1 MSERLLSEIQKLP
14 ITYPH
19 NDQMLLISALVQ
31 ELTNHLEGLDLR
43 IQKQK
48 EVILKLQEQVETAER
63 KRNELDLLC
72 DERSEF
78 ILNGV
83 KMGFIQLPLIDED
96 KANKIHSRCLL
107 SNELAA
113 NQLRQQNKKI

>member
-1 MSERLLSEIQKLP
+1 MSERLLSEIQKLRK
-14 ITYPH
+14 TYPH

-72 DERSEF
+72 DERSVVYF
-78 ILNGV
+78 
-83 KMGFIQLPLIDED
+83 KW
-96 KANKIHSRCLL
+96 R
-107 SNELAA
+107 
-113 NQLRQQNKKI
+113 